1 MGFDLYSLG
10 NHKNEN
16 GEYFRNN
23 VWGWR
28 RLAEFVCEKTGV
40 VEEKNKAV
48 NNLEEQISELEQFF

>member
-16 GEYFRNN
+16 GEYFRNS

-28 RLAEFVCEKTGV
+28 RLADFVCQKTG
-40 VEEKNKAV
+40 
-48 NNLEEQISELEQFF
+48 